1 MHYDNKIKSFN
12 SFLIWQNDLR
22 EISMGSDSIAKED
35 KNIHDLTDVYE
46 EPNSVNNQEVIVVDG
61 RAYESNTGNKSEI
74 QSLVDVIEDTQT
86 ANNLNKEIIKRATE
100 IAERIAREI
109 IPEIAERVIKEEIE
123 KLKKKSSNE

>member
-1 MHYDNKIKSFN
+1 MS
-12 SFLIWQNDLR
+12 
-22 EISMGSDSIAKED
+22 SDSMATED

-61 RAYESNTGNKSEI
+61 RGYENSTGNKSEI
-74 QSLVDVIEDTQT
+74 HPLVDVIEDTQT
-86 ANNLNKEIIKRATE
+86 ANNLNEEIIKRTTE

-123 KLKKKSSNE
+123 KLKKISSQE